1 MASLNSIGRALLV
14 VSALSLPALASAQAS
29 ASPPKPAVAAKK
41 QDPSAQHKHGT
52 MHNDPSKPVHKA
64 DAAKAKDKTK

>member
-14 VSALSLPALASAQAS
+14 VSALSLPALAHAETPGSA
-29 ASPPKPAVAAKK
+29 PKPAVAAKK
-41 QDPSAQHKHGT
+41 PDSAQHKHSA
-52 MHNDPSKPVHKA
+52 MHHDPSKPVHKA